1 MLGRALGGY
10 APTDLVI
17 RERQQETPMAF
28 AYGGH
33 EGEEAEQ
40 TATDP
45 ADSTRTARRDS
56 LSEDDAAELL
66 RQIDGP
72 PPSAV
77 HPVQSVHSGSRHGA
91 TATQEL
97 SADDIL
103 EAETLE
109 IPGET
114 LEIPGEPPTLQMLPQ
129 EAPEPSATLPSL
141 PPCPESTPTLPASEA
156 PKTPALAAAAA
167 RALSALSVNDEP
179 HRDHSPI
186 TTKPTSKPPS
196 TMPTMIAPK
205 SLGIP
210 SRNHTDLF
218 EDLLRA
224 PVPQMRQL
232 AGALGGAR
240 ISHGDHPPVSPILD
254 LEVSEKAPVTRR
266 STFIATPVAIPVAS
280 VIDAPSQRVTPVMSG
295 RVISALVSAPVMS
308 APVTGP
314 ATHVP
319 RTQPYPFSAPIDP
332 ELAPVTEPASLPIP
346 LFVEAPQAP
355 EAPDAPESAP
365 VPLARMIEASIE
377 SVGARPT
384 LESAQPP
391 PMWAAMFP
399 PTTKADSAAPSPWA
413 HGQAAHAA
421 RDLLLDA
428 PVRPLVLPDM
438 SGAVPVQP
446 TFDPRLAHLD
456 YAEGLARRQQAERAA
471 AERTTAPPRR
481 SRALLVAFA
490 AFAVLIAATLFCAAV
505 LMLQQGASTGTTASA
520 PTQRNRARPALAPI
534 ERGAPPTSAAQDKLP
549 IAVSSAVS
557 SAGAPAKAPKPSLAS
572 ASLGAAVEEKGIPV
586 LAVDLLP
593 RVPSSRGVLHVG
605 KQFDGHRVFVDGAV
619 VGNGSGDYELACGR
633 HGVKVGSQDRSHAI
647 VVPCGGE
654 LSL

>member
-1 MLGRALGGY
+1 
-10 APTDLVI
+10 
-17 RERQQETPMAF
+17 MAF
-28 AYGGH
+28 SYGAHDGD
-33 EGEEAEQ
+33 EAEQ

-77 HPVQSVHSGSRHGA
+77 RPTSRAGSGDLSA
-91 TATQEL
+91 NATQEL
-97 SADDIL
+97 SPDDIL
-103 EAETLE
+103 DA
-109 IPGET
+109 ET
-114 LEIPGEPPTLQMLPQ
+114 LEIPGEPPTLQLLSQEAPQ
-129 EAPEPSATLPSL
+129 EPGDTTPDVTRDLAPEPSGTLPSL

-167 RALSALSVNDEP
+167 RALSTLSVNDEP
-179 HRDHSPI
+179 HRDPAPV
-186 TTKPTSKPPS
+186 TTKPGSRPPS

-205 SLGIP
+205 SLGVP
-210 SRNHTDLF
+210 TRNHTDLF
-218 EDLLRA
+218 QDLLRA

-254 LEVSEKAPVTRR
+254 LEVSEKAPATRR
-266 STFIATPVAIPVAS
+266 STSAAPA
-280 VIDAPSQRVTPVMSG
+280 IDAPSQRMTPVMSPP
-295 RVISALVSAPVMS
+295 LMS
-308 APVTGP
+308 APVPSPAISP
-314 ATHVP
+314 ATSIP
-319 RTQPYPFSAPIDP
+319 RTQPYPFSPPVDP

-346 LFVEAPQAP
+346 LFAEAPQ
-355 EAPDAPESAP
+355 APESAP

-377 SVGARPT
+377 SVGGRPT

-399 PTTKADSAAPSPWA
+399 PPKAASAAASPWA
-413 HGQAAHAA
+413 HGPAHAA
-421 RDLLLDA
+421 RDILLDA

-446 TFDPRLAHLD
+446 TFDPRLAHID

-505 LMLQQGASTGTTASA
+505 LMLQQGSTTGTTASA
-520 PTQRNRARPALAPI
+520 RTQRNRAKPALAAI
-534 ERGAPPTSAAQDKLP
+534 ERGGAPTRVAQSKLP
-549 IAVSSAVS
+549 VADAP
-557 SAGAPAKAPKPSLAS
+557 AMAAPAKPGLAS
-572 ASLGAAVEEKGIPV
+572 ASLGAAVEDKGIPV
-586 LAVDLLP
+586 LSVDLLP
-593 RVPSSRGVLHVG
+593 RVQSSRGVLHVG
-605 KQFDGHRVFVDGAV
+605 KQFDGHRVFVDGAM

-633 HGVKVGSQDRSHAI
+633 HGVKVGSQDRSRAI
-647 VVPCGGE
+647 VVPCGGD